1 MTAGSPELDRKMRL
15 AFGDSAE
22 RTLVDT
28 RPVIRF
34 IADLVCPWCYIAFI
48 RLQRVLERKGAAM
61 VWHPFLLNPHL
72 PSRGVTRLQYLERRF
87 GTVAQAQGVHR
98 RVVQAGA
105 REGIPFAFGAIRA
118 QPNTVPAHALLL
130 AAAGRGLQMETAAA
144 LFRAFFVTGDNIGEL
159 PVLIRI
165 AAELGLTAE
174 EAARAGESSAAA
186 QVITA
191 HERAFSLGIAGVP
204 VCVLGEDHVIA
215 GAQPSEALMAL
226 LDLER
231 YRLDLAG
238 HGAAVRGAKPRSL
251 P

>member
-28 RPVIRF
+28 RPVVRF

-61 VWHPFLLNPHL
+61 VWHPFLLNPAFAAARGHA
-72 PSRGVTRLQYLERRF
+72 PAISRAPLRQ
-87 GTVAQAQGVHR
+87 VAQAQGVHR

-130 AAAGRGLQMETAAA
+130 AAAGRGLQMEAAAA

-174 EAARAGESSAAA
+174 EAAYAGEASAAA
-186 QVITA
+186 QVIAA

-215 GAQPSEALMAL
+215 GAQPSEALVAL

-238 HGAAVRGAKPRSL
+238 HGAAVTGAKPRSL